1 MNTLSLPDL
10 EEDLSFLKVKEED
23 TRIPIPSPDF
33 IKKVYKDQ
41 ASQKDTGLGRPFEKE
56 KEYDAFCKWIALPK
70 DLRKP
75 KKLGQFEDKWG
86 LPRSYTEYFK
96 EREDFQQR
104 RLQYFW
110 EWMMDLFPDVVYAIY
125 KRATKNSSV
134 DARAFAEIILKKL
147 DVEKPRVQ
155 ISPMVLMG
163 VPQDKI
169 DNLFVPK
176 DYSDV
181 KEIMPITKEK

>member
-1 MNTLSLPDL
+1 MDTLTLPEL
-10 EEDLSFLKVKEED
+10 EQDLSFLKVSESD
-23 TRIPIPSPDF
+23 TMIPIPSPDF

-41 ASQKDTGLGRPFEKE
+41 ATQKDTGLGRPFEKE
-56 KEYDAFCKWIALPK
+56 REYDAFCKWIALPK

-75 KKLGQFEDKWG
+75 KKLYQFEDHWG
-86 LPRSYTEYFK
+86 MPRGYSERFK
-96 EREDFQQR
+96 EREDFQRR

-134 DARAFAEIILKKL
+134 DARAFAEIILKKI
-147 DVEKPRVQ
+147 DIEKPRVT

-169 DNLFVPK
+169 DALFVPK
-176 DYSDV
+176 DYSNVQDIV
-181 KEIMPITKEK
+181 PISKEE